1 MKTFRYR
8 EQELFKSKNFLV
20 ATRKVK
26 EINTE
31 FKKNNDLGTSKT
43 GDYMS

>member
-1 MKTFRYR
+1 MKSVRYPV
-8 EQELFKSKNFLV
+8 QELFKSKNFLV

-26 EINTE
+26 ERNTE